1 MFGRAGLLVMITVAL
16 VVVGHAGPNDQAY
29 FAAGFAPHMLVLV
42 FGMGLVA
49 GVTVLSAQANGAGNA
64 QQCGRIWRLG
74 LLLAAACGI
83 GAAILLQWGR
93 VILRLAGQSDDI
105 ALHGGEVIAAFAPG
119 IPAILMFVATSAFLE
134 SIGRPRPGM
143 IVSLAANLLN
153 LALCWIF

>member
-1 MFGRAGLLVMITVAL
+1 VKRTFALALPVMFGRAGLLMAITVAL

-83 GAAILLQWGR
+83 GAAVCCG
-93 VILRLAGQSDDI
+93 V
-105 ALHGGEVIAAFAPG
+105 APFCSCRADRRHRDPRRG
-119 IPAILMFVATSAFLE
+119 VGAPRQV
-134 SIGRPRPGM
+134 RPP
-143 IVSLAANLLN
+143 S
-153 LALCWIF
+153 